1 MNPGFR
7 DGGEGNG
14 AQLRSA
20 SYRLPALD
28 QDSWLGD
35 SMRGVRF
42 LLEYGKAEE
51 ALRSWAIRSTI
62 VVFGSARVR
71 EDGPEPQSRWYREA
85 RAFGRIVS
93 ERGGALSLDGRLRDN
108 VIATGGARFDRGG
121 EPRPPRGRSSVDRLQ
136 HRALGRAGTKPFSDA
151 GTHLP
156 IPLLRDAQDASRD
169 ARERA
174 GRVSGRVRHPR
185 RAIRDPHP
193 ETNREGAA
201 NPDPASARRLLE
213 RRDQFRAVWGSSAW

>member
-7 DGGEGNG
+7 GGSEGNS

-28 QDSWLGD
+28 QDFLMGD

-71 EDGPEPQSRWYREA
+71 EDGPEPQSRWY
-85 RAFGRIVS
+85 
-93 ERGGALSLDGRLRDN
+93 
-108 VIATGGARFDRGG
+108 
-121 EPRPPRGRSSVDRLQ
+121 
-136 HRALGRAGTKPFSDA
+136 
-151 GTHLP
+151 
-156 IPLLRDAQDASRD
+156 
-169 ARERA
+169 
-174 GRVSGRVRHPR
+174 
-185 RAIRDPHP
+185 
-193 ETNREGAA
+193 
-201 NPDPASARRLLE
+201 
-213 RRDQFRAVWGSSAW
+213 